1 MIDFNLLERVT
12 FMNTISLLRS
22 AFLALSLSAFLTS
35 NAFAASAEERGG
47 EQGRSV
53 TSLIAFFSRNVS
65 SEDNQAGMASAL
77 VPYAGIAQDDDHAG
91 GGGGGA
97 AEVGGA
103 GGAVDTPFITAT
115 EGAGTPTLVSLLR
128 ADHPDAQID
137 LERLDQKDNA
147 FVMLP
152 DELIHKIISSYLS
165 VHDGVALR
173 ETCYALYHALSDTRF
188 DRAFNYGRMLHHI
201 VPAQRSPEFAKGA
214 ADLPLCLRKKDIP
227 SIFIEDISRLDL
239 SGYTHA
245 LPEGLLEGSANL
257 ESLTLNNHTHALPEG
272 LLDGATNLQ
281 YLRLN
286 NHQHP
291 ISAGL
296 LDGARALRWL
306 FLSGHTHALPEGF
319 LTRGVPNLRT
329 LRLRHHTQPL
339 PAGLIEGLRAQG
351 VTVHL

>member
-1 MIDFNLLERVT
+1 MTNINLLNEMT
-12 FMNTISLLRS
+12 FMNTMPLLR
-22 AFLALSLSAFLTS
+22 
-35 NAFAASAEERGG
+35 NAFVALTLGVFLIPSTFAAQANDDEHVTHGG
-47 EQGRSV
+47 G
-53 TSLIAFFSRNVS
+53 A
-65 SEDNQAGMASAL
+65 AAL
-77 VPYAGIAQDDDHAG
+77 VPYTGLAQDDTDVG
-91 GGGGGA
+91 
-97 AEVGGA
+97 GGA